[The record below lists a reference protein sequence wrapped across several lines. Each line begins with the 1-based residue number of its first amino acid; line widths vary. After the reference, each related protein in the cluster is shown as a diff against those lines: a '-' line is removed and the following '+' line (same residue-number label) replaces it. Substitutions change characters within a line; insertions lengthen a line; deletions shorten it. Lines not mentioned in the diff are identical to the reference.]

1 MIYCGEYDHVPDHEY
16 NRLGTRKECLQK
28 GIGVGLHMSN
38 KEREKIK
45 KRISSREKHPK
56 QKIYCGDK
64 EPTPVGYLRSGNRME
79 CLRRGVGIGVHLP
92 APNNINVMDENIHKI
107 AEILQI
113 RVSNK
118 TRFDLLTEII
128 DKLNLISDV

>member
-1 MIYCGEYDHVPDHEY
+1 MIYCGEYDHVPDEY

-28 GIGVGLHMSN
+28 GIGVGLYMTT

-45 KRISSREKHPK
+45 KTIASREGHPK
-56 QKIYCGDK
+56 PKIYCGDK
-64 EPTPVGYLRSGNRME
+64 EPMPVGYLRNGNRME

-92 APNNINVMDENIHKI
+92 APAVTIMDENIHKI
-107 AEILQI
+107 ADILNI
-113 RVSNK
+113 RVGNK

-128 DKLNLISDV
+128 DKLNLISSV